1 MGQSVTL
8 QRLKVPNCP
17 PGLLLPKKW
26 KEKLFPSQSLQA
38 GDGEAA
44 SLVHLPVNLRSQKS
58 PRPGPLD
65 SVNRVLLAVVHFE
78 RFQKHLLKSF
88 FLCLFRSI

>member
-1 MGQSVTL
+1 MGRSVTL
-8 QRLKVPNCP
+8 ECLKVPNCP

-44 SLVHLPVNLRSQKS
+44 SLVHLPQISAVKVPEARTL
-58 PRPGPLD
+58 GD
-65 SVNRVLLAVVHFE
+65 SVNRVVGSG
-78 RFQKHLLKSF
+78 SF
-88 FLCLFRSI
+88 